1 MTESRADAFAAHSA
15 PEEQSRRPAIE
26 SGVMHERHC
35 DHDLQFD
42 YLDRFLRAST
52 AQLTSGLSPYAIGAA
67 WFDWSLHTMR
77 SPGRQLDLWQAFLV
91 NESKLARF
99 MMACLLGRETDRPF
113 HPRAGDHRFDAPGW
127 SDMPS
132 CFLLQRYLAMEDW
145 WQLATS
151 EIRGMAPKHA
161 DRVAFMTSQMLD
173 VIAPTNNGIT
183 NPVILHKT
191 ISEGGRN
198 IVRGMANLLDDITR
212 EMAQE
217 PPRSVHK
224 FRVGRDLAITP
235 GTVVFRNHMFELIQ
249 YAPTTPEVRTEPLL
263 IVPAWIMK
271 YYILDLSPKTSLVRH
286 LVDRG
291 HTVFMISWINPGPDM
306 RETSLD
312 DYRQAVMQA
321 IDAITGSL
329 SVEKLHLA
337 GYCLG
342 GTIAAIASATMARDG
357 DDRLQSLT
365 LLAAQTD
372 FSEAGELML
381 FVDHSQIAF
390 LEDMMWAQG
399 VLKGRQ
405 MSGAFRMLR
414 SNELVWSRFIQEY
427 VLGERPEI
435 SDIQAW
441 SEDLTR
447 MPYRMHSQYLR
458 GLFLENRLTAGRFA
472 VDGRVIALK
481 DVEAPMFIVGT
492 ESDHIAPWRSVYKTH
507 LFTDNELTFAL
518 TSGGHNT
525 GIVSEP
531 GHRRRHYRLGLRKP
545 LERYHDPDTWSETAK
560 VVEGSWWLAWF
571 DWLSEKSSPGLM
583 PARSDRRATG
593 QLQPLCA
600 APGEFVAQ
608 R

>member
-1 MTESRADAFAAHSA
+1 VIAGPPAE
-15 PEEQSRRPAIE
+15 PQQQPRPAIE
-26 SGVMHERHC
+26 TGFMHRQGGE
-35 DHDLQFD
+35 HDLQFD

-52 AQLTSGLSPYAIGAA
+52 ARLTSGLSPYAIGAA
-67 WFDWSLHTMR
+67 WFDWSLHFFR
-77 SPGRQLDLWQAFLV
+77 SPGRQLDLWQKLLV
-91 NESKLARF
+91 NEAKLARF
-99 MMACLLGRETDRPF
+99 MTASLLGSEAEKPF
-113 HPRAGDHRFDAPGW
+113 EPAAGDHRFDASSW
-127 SDMPS
+127 HEMPA
-132 CFLLQRYLAMEDW
+132 CCLLQAYLAMEDW

-173 VIAPTNNGIT
+173 VIAPTNNGLT

-191 ISEGGRN
+191 LNEGGRN
-198 IVRGMANLLDDITR
+198 VVRGMANLIDDVTR
-212 EMAQE
+212 EIAQE
-217 PPRSVHK
+217 PPRSAEK
-224 FRVGRDLAITP
+224 FRVGRDLAISP
-235 GTVVFRNHMFELIQ
+235 GSVVFRNHMFELIQ
-249 YAPTTPEVRTEPLL
+249 YSPTTGEVHPEPVL

-271 YYILDLSPKTSLVRH
+271 YYILDLRPENSLVRH

-291 HTVFMISWINPGPDM
+291 HTVFMISWINPGPESRDIG
-306 RETSLD
+306 LD
-312 DYRQAVMQA
+312 DYRMAIMAA
-321 IDAITGSL
+321 IDAITGAL
-329 SVEKLHLA
+329 AVDQVHLT

-342 GTIAAIASATMARDG
+342 GTIAAIAAATMARDG
-357 DDRLQSLT
+357 DDRLRSLT

-414 SNELVWSRFIQEY
+414 SNELVWSRFIQDY
-427 VLGERPEI
+427 VLGERPEVF
-435 SDIQAW
+435 DIQAW

-481 DVEAPMFIVGT
+481 DIDAPMFVVGT
-492 ESDHIAPWRSVYKTH
+492 ESDHIAPWRSVYKAH
-507 LFTDNELTFAL
+507 LFTDNEMTFAL
-518 TSGGHNT
+518 TSGGHNS

-531 GHRRRHYRLGLRKP
+531 GHRHRHYRLSVRKP
-545 LERYHDPDTWSETAK
+545 LDRYRDPDTWSETAG
-560 VVEGSWWLAWF
+560 VVEGSWWTAWF
-571 DWLSEKSSPGLM
+571 DWLAEKSTPGLV
-583 PARSDRRATG
+583 PARSDRRIAG
-593 QLQPLCA
+593 QLQPLGP
-600 APGEFVAQ
+600 APGEFVL
-608 R
+608 RR